1 LSRLQ
6 TLLLISLLILT
17 ACGGDEDTDENGEVL
32 PTIMERTTI
41 EATPEITEETEPVEM
56 TEEVIAVVTSPTET
70 EETPETTEIVAE
82 TANTEA
88 TDQPATATLR
98 PPDRPRGTA
107 APPVASATRITNP
120 DVENIVPGGLDDN
133 FSLSVSGYTEFTADE
148 GTSSYSRQPDP
159 THYTLVLFAG
169 ELEFSRQVTFE
180 FGTEINPGT
189 YDLTGGEDY
198 IEGEVIARY
207 SDSDSRTDMFIRFTD
222 NLTGTLT
229 LETVGQ
235 TISGSYEFTAE
246 TTSEEGN
253 TLTATVTG
261 VFTDVPI
268 QN

>member
-1 LSRLQ
+1 MSRLHI
-6 TLLLISLLILT
+6 LLLLPLLVLT
-17 ACGGDEDTDENGEVL
+17 ACGGDDDTGDNQAL

-41 EATPEITEETEPVEM
+41 EATSEVTEAIASIEM
-56 TEEVIAVVTSPTET
+56 TEEVTQVASVPTET
-70 EETPETTEIVAE
+70 EETPEATEIPTE
-82 TANTEA
+82 TEA
-88 TDQPATATLR
+88 ATATERPATATLR

-133 FSLSVSGYTEFTADE
+133 FSLSVSGYTEFISEE
-148 GTSSYSRQPDP
+148 GTSSYSRQPNP

-180 FGTEINPGT
+180 FGTEITPGT
-189 YDLTGGEDY
+189 YDLIGGEDY
-198 IEGEVIARY
+198 VEGEVVARY
-207 SDSDSRTDMFIRFTD
+207 SDSDSRTDTFIRFTD
-222 NLTGTLT
+222 ALTGTLT
-229 LETVGQ
+229 LERVGQ
-235 TISGSYEFTAE
+235 TVSGSYEFIAE